1 MWWSK
6 YRGILDYLTRSK
18 DNKKIKELVLSNRK
32 NKEEREYACYYI
44 LKEKKDGSVE
54 IVKKLVPYNK
64 AIMDASIKSSSLPHK
79 EPILKMTK

>member
-32 NKEEREYACYYI
+32 NK
-44 LKEKKDGSVE
+44 
-54 IVKKLVPYNK
+54 
-64 AIMDASIKSSSLPHK
+64 
-79 EPILKMTK
+79 